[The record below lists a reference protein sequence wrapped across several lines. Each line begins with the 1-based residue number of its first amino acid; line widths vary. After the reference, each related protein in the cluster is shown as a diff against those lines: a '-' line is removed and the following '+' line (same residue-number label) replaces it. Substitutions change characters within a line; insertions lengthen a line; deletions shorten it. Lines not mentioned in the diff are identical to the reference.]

1 MEHSVHL
8 NVVLKPRNK
17 KQKLSLTLMA
27 NKNIFTP
34 VIKAHLLVI
43 TYEMTKKS
51 GRWEERKGKE
61 VKKEWEKKKERGQ
74 NVNITESEINTRIQ
88 DRSRNESKKE

>member
-61 VKKEWEKKKERGQ
+61 VKKEWEKKKE
-74 NVNITESEINTRIQ
+74 
-88 DRSRNESKKE
+88 DKM